1 MEIRLNLNEELVK
14 WYEKR
19 AHTFGLALEDLVDFV
34 LTAYAK
40 KTDPKK
46 AAPLPVRARVA
57 EGMGEEEALR
67 YMHFPLERSLWQ
79 EAMVCA
85 EREGLETTLFLTR
98 IIHSCITERE
108 A

>member
-19 AHTFGLALEDLVDFV
+19 AGNLGLEIEDLVDFV

-46 AAPLPVRARVA
+46 AAPIPVRARVA
-57 EGMGEEEALR
+57 AGLGEDEALH
-67 YMHFPLERSLWQ
+67 YMHFPLEKRLWQ
-79 EAMVCA
+79 GAMARA
-85 EREGLETTLFLTR
+85 EQEGIDTTIFLTR
-98 IIHSCITERE
+98 LIHACISEE
-108 A
+108 DS